1 MNSTKNQANQANQ
14 APIRQT
20 AKTSLF
26 NTAKIYDIG
35 VVSKEKIFDNPLII
49 AFTLLVTCCFI
60 GYAIYYYYSNA
71 SLNIKA
77 SSSYYG
83 KDLAFYTPVFNNAVL
98 NVNDCIAQCQN
109 DLTCDGVTYN
119 SDTSYCTG
127 TKSGTIRTDLATL
140 SSWVKPVTNLTGRN
154 ISNVAQTIVLGN
166 TRTAQII
173 DRVKFSNPYLI
184 GQYAYSFTLTIFD
197 FYKNYGVW
205 RHIFHK
211 GSAVDT
217 NTPINYQ
224 SWETLASSMPDQTI
238 GVWIAPFTNNLRV
251 AISTTTLQGNASG
264 SYPDA
269 FIQKC
274 NPATGTCMITDLPSG
289 KWLDT
294 SRITD
299 GSVPATRPTI
309 QLEYFEHDIQSI
321 PINTK
326 VTFTV
331 NIIGN
336 YVELFMNGKIVKTAM
351 LNGVANFNK
360 APLYAMFNNTIN
372 GELKNLIYFP
382 TNLLLPDIKNIMA
395 IS

>member
-1 MNSTKNQANQANQ
+1 MS
-14 APIRQT
+14 I
-20 AKTSLF
+20 
-26 NTAKIYDIG
+26 
-35 VVSKEKIFDNPLII
+35 PLDR
-49 AFTLLVTCCFI
+49 L
-60 GYAIYYYYSNA
+60 YYYIENIAEEIYGSPVIIYRFFPHGSKKLEHLEPLKYRPWNETVQ
-71 SLNIKA
+71 SLRIHC
-77 SSSYYG
+77 
-83 KDLAFYTPVFNNAVL
+83 
-98 NVNDCIAQCQN
+98 NDQEP
-109 DLTCDGVTYN
+109 LT
-119 SDTSYCTG
+119 
-127 TKSGTIRTDLATL
+127 
-140 SSWVKPVTNLTGRN
+140 
-154 ISNVAQTIVLGN
+154 
-166 TRTAQII
+166 
-173 DRVKFSNPYLI
+173 
-184 GQYAYSFTLTIFD
+184 FD

-360 APLYAMFNNTIN
+360 AP
-372 GELKNLIYFP
+372 
-382 TNLLLPDIKNIMA
+382 IMA